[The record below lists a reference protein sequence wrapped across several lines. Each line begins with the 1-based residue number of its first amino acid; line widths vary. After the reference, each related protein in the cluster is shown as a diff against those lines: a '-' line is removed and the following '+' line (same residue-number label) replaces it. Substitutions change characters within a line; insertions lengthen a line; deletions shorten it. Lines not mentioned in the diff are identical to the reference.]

1 MKGFNNMVNTCYLNA
16 GLQIE
21 FIIKTEINKFRI
33 LTDYNFEIIN
43 SDEKLKNIFDSLS
56 FINEEPNDNR
66 IIFI

>member
-1 MKGFNNMVNTCYLNA
+1 MKIFNLSALNA

-21 FIIKTEINKFRI
+21 FIIKSEINKFLI

>member
-1 MKGFNNMVNTCYLNA
+1 MKIFNLSALNA
-16 GLQIE
+16 GLQME

-43 SDEKLKNIFDSLS
+43 SDKNLKNIFDSLS
-56 FINEEPNDNR
+56 FVNEEPNDNR